1 MVKFKNKRMVTMETI
16 KLHIVGAGF
25 LSGNRYFLIKE
36 GSIYQ
41 IKVVSIL
48 YYERPPKV
56 TYFRSAS
63 PLLRL
68 QGSYWLRKPLFTDED
83 RLGVQNGT
91 EVAAL

>member
-1 MVKFKNKRMVTMETI
+1 MVKIKNKRMVTMETI
-16 KLHIVGAGF
+16 KLYIVGAGF
-25 LSGNRYFLIKE
+25 LSGNRYFLVKE

-63 PLLRL
+63 PLLHFL
-68 QGSYWLRKPLFTDED
+68 KYID
-83 RLGVQNGT
+83 RRDIFYKVRIVLLVFDRDKNI
-91 EVAAL
+91 